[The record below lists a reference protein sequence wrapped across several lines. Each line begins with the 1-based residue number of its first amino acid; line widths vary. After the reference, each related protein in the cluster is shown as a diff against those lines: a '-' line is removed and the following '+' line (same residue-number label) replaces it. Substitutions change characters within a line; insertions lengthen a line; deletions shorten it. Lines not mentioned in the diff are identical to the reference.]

1 MQCLLEENMLQ
12 LKNVVLSEIK
22 AIIKTFTQDL
32 EELKHSFTFMSQE
45 YEDLKKEVNA
55 QKLTISTITKENL
68 ELQRTLLEHS
78 HKINSFE
85 QSLKSCNVEIQGVP
99 EKRNENP
106 QTIVKKLCE
115 TISEPM
121 SDDDIVA
128 CRRVAKLNP
137 SSPRPRSIIL
147 TLRSAKH
154 RYRIISSVL
163 RYNKSNPNNKLHSK
177 LLDVNGDPVPVF
189 VTEHLPS
196 EIKSLQAKARQ
207 FSKKNGFKYTWVR
220 YGRVF
225 IRKTDGSKPILIKN
239 EIFLD
244 TLNLSTV

>member
-1 MQCLLEENMLQ
+1 MSDQLNEFSTKIIAKMQCLLEENMLQ

-137 SSPRPRSIIL
+137 SSRHIYARLSIENASFLLFCVIIKVTQTTSYTQNYLMLMAIL
-147 TLRSAKH
+147 
-154 RYRIISSVL
+154 YR
-163 RYNKSNPNNKLHSK
+163 
-177 LLDVNGDPVPVF
+177 
-189 VTEHLPS
+189 
-196 EIKSLQAKARQ
+196 
-207 FSKKNGFKYTWVR
+207 
-220 YGRVF
+220 
-225 IRKTDGSKPILIKN
+225 
-239 EIFLD
+239 FL
-244 TLNLSTV
+244 